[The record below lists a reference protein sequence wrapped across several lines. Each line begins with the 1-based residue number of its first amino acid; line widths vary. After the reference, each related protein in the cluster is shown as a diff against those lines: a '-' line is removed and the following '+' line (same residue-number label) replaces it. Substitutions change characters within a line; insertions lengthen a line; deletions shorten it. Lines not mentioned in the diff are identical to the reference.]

1 VNKMNQFPKD
11 ISDFST
17 FTYLFSPNLQMYLDF
32 DMNDESFV
40 IYMTE
45 KSTPYRIIPKLLLN
59 A

>member
-1 VNKMNQFPKD
+1 MNQFPKD